1 MAYKYKPKIDWT
13 KPTAQFLGRF
23 QPWNEGHRAVFD
35 ALMIKGNALTPD
47 PYRTSRAQQCLIMV
61 RQMPLDEDN
70 PLTFKEVKQIINDD
84 LKLEYHNKYEIIKVP
99 NITNVFYGRTVGFNV
114 ERIQLPEKLES
125 LDTKKIRAEEQHFN
139 RKFWAGR
146 E

>member
-35 ALMIKGNALTPD
+35 EIMRKGDVSTPD

-61 RQMPLDEDN
+61 RQMPLDYFN
-70 PLTFKEVKQIINDD
+70 PLTFKEVKQISKDD
-84 LKLEYHNKYEIIKVP
+84 LRLYFPNKY
-99 NITNVFYGRTVGFNV
+99 
-114 ERIQLPEKLES
+114 
-125 LDTKKIRAEEQHFN
+125 
-139 RKFWAGR
+139 
-146 E
+146 

>member
-1 MAYKYKPKIDWT
+1 MYNQKINWT
-13 KPTAQFLGRF
+13 RPTAQFLGRF

-35 ALMIKGNALTPD
+35 EIMRKGDISTPD
-47 PYRTSRAQQCLIMV
+47 RYRTSRAQQCLIMV
-61 RQMPLDEDN
+61 REMPLDEDN
-70 PLTFKEVKQIINDD
+70 PLTFKEIKKIINND

-99 NITNVFYGRTVGFNV
+99 NITNVFYGRTVGFDV
-114 ERIQLPEKLES
+114 ERIHLPEKLES
-125 LDTKKIRAEEQHFN
+125 LEAQKIRAEEQHFS

>member
-1 MAYKYKPKIDWT
+1 MYNQKINWT
-13 KPTAQFLGRF
+13 RPTAQFLGRF

-35 ALMIKGNALTPD
+35 EIMRKGDISTPD
-47 PYRTSRAQQCLIMV
+47 RYRTSRAQQCLIMV
-61 RQMPLDEDN
+61 REMPLDEDN
-70 PLTFKEVKQIINDD
+70 PLTFKEIKKIINND

-99 NITNVFYGRTVGFNV
+99 NITNVFYGRTVGFDV
-114 ERIQLPEKLES
+114 ERIYLPEELES
-125 LDTKKIRAEEQHFN
+125 LEAKKIRAEEQHYN

>member
-1 MAYKYKPKIDWT
+1 MYNQKINWT
-13 KPTAQFLGRF
+13 RPTAQFLGRF

-35 ALMIKGNALTPD
+35 EIMRKGDISTPD
-47 PYRTSRAQQCLIMV
+47 RYRTSRAQQCLIMV
-61 RQMPLDEDN
+61 REMPLDEDN
-70 PLTFKEVKQIINDD
+70 PLTFKEIKKIINND

-99 NITNVFYGRTVGFNV
+99 NITNVFYGRTVGFDV
-114 ERIQLPEKLES
+114 ERIYLPEELES
-125 LDTKKIRAEEQHFN
+125 LDAKKIRAEEQHFS